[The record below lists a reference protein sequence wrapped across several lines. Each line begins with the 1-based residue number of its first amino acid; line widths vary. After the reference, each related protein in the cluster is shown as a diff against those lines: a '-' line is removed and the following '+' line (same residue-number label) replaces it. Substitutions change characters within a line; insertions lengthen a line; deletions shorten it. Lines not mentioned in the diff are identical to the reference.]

1 MPAVKSGGTD
11 VTNIRGKCLAG
22 TSLGA
27 MIAGVAL
34 VAPCAAA
41 EAGPSAS
48 AGPPSVSEVL
58 VTAQKR
64 TENVQEIPLAITAV
78 SSEVL
83 ETRQIANAG
92 ELERIAPGLLSVSNN
107 PAEAQLVIRGVGA
120 VNTFAGGDPGVPIH
134 LDGHY
139 LQAPSFILH
148 DMLDVSRVEV
158 LRGPQGTL
166 YGRNAIGGNVNI
178 VSNAPTSDFE
188 GRVTAGLGNY
198 QERDLAVVLSGPISS
213 AVTGR
218 IAISRGAHDGYIKNI
233 SPEAPKKKLADDD
246 YINTRGTLKFQLSG
260 NLEATLSGFY
270 YKNDAIGFAYRTLG
284 NPVAVGGP
292 TFARLPAT
300 YINPTNADPLQVRQ
314 DSPNVGSDMAKG
326 ISVDIKWSIGDLQLK
341 SLTQLTRTE
350 NNFQID
356 LDSTDA
362 SPPVEY
368 GIRSNYDTVSQEI
381 QANYSNGNL
390 NAVGGLFYYREKSK
404 YYRYFQAD
412 PGVYGVD
419 FAYSYD
425 PMPTLTDDSYG
436 IYANGDYAFAS
447 GWKLTAGGRY
457 SLDRKSMYRGYQVR
471 VAGGVTQ
478 QLITDQKQDWGKFT
492 GRVAVSHKVTDEI
505 NIFGS
510 VSTGYKAGGYNAL
523 GTTQLAYD
531 PETVVN
537 YELGLKGEFLDRRLR
552 INADVF
558 QADYKNKQELV
569 KLTGAGALNE
579 VVISNSGGATIKG
592 VEVETSAVLGEYVAL
607 DANVAYLDATYD
619 SLVSA
624 DALRPALGNIDLK
637 GKQIPYSP
645 KWKIGVAGT
654 LKLPVPGQYGRSSV
668 GLSYTWTDSVYSAF
682 YNRRGGAAD
691 LGWTDYV
698 PARDTLDV
706 SADWVS
712 PDGSW
717 KAVVFVKNLQN
728 NVDLIQT
735 VPSYHGLQQVSYT
748 DPRTLGMKVSRIF

>member
-1 MPAVKSGGTD
+1 MGA
-11 VTNIRGKCLAG
+11 IIAG
-22 TSLGA
+22 AALGA
-27 MIAGVAL
+27 S
-34 VAPCAAA
+34 CAAA
-41 EAGPSAS
+41 ETPTAS
-48 AGPPSVSEVL
+48 VGAPTVTEVL

-78 SSEVL
+78 GSQVL

-92 ELERIAPGLLSVSNN
+92 ELERIAPGLLSVPTN
-107 PAEAQLVIRGVGA
+107 PVEAQLVIRGVGA

-188 GRVTAGLGNY
+188 GRVTAGIGNY
-198 QERDLAVVLSGPISS
+198 RERNLAVVLSGPISS

-233 SPEAPKKKLADDD
+233 SPKAPKKRLADDD
-246 YINTRGTLKFQLSG
+246 YINTRGILKFRVSDD
-260 NLEATLSGFY
+260 LEATLSGFY
-270 YKNDAIGFAYRTLG
+270 YKNQTIGFAYRTLG
-284 NPVAVGGP
+284 DPVAVGGP
-292 TFARLPAT
+292 TFALLPAT
-300 YINPTNADPLQVRQ
+300 YINPTNADPLKVRQ
-314 DSPNVGSDMAKG
+314 DSPNVGSDMARG
-326 ISVDIKWSIGDLQLK
+326 VSLDLTWSVGDFQLK
-341 SLTQLTRTE
+341 SLTQLTNTK

-362 SPPVEY
+362 SPRVEY
-368 GIRSNYDTVSQEI
+368 GIRSNYDTISQEI
-381 QANYSNGNL
+381 QANYSKGSL
-390 NAVGGLFYYREKSK
+390 NAVGGLFYYHEKSK
-404 YYRYFQAD
+404 YYRFFQAD

-425 PMPTLTDDSYG
+425 PAPTLMDDSYG
-436 IYANGDYAFAS
+436 VYANGDYTFAS
-447 GWKLTAGGRY
+447 GWKLTAGARY
-457 SLDRKSMYRGYQVR
+457 SLDRKSMFRGYQVR
-471 VAGGVTQ
+471 VAGGVIQ
-478 QLITDQKQDWGKFT
+478 QIVTDQKQDWGKFT
-492 GRVAVSHKVTDEI
+492 GRVAVSHKLTGEV
-505 NIFGS
+505 NVFGS

-523 GTTQLAYD
+523 GTTQIAYD

-592 VEVETSAVLGEYVAL
+592 VEVETSAILGEYVAL
-607 DANVAYLDATYD
+607 DVNAAYLDATYD

-624 DALRPALGNIDLK
+624 DALRPALGNIDLE
-637 GKQIPYSP
+637 GNRIPYSP
-645 KWKIGVAGT
+645 KWKIGVSGT
-654 LKLPVPGQYGRSSV
+654 LKLPIPDRYGRSS
-668 GLSYTWTDSVYSAF
+668 LNASYTWTDSVYSAF
-682 YNRRGGAAD
+682 FNRRGGAAD

-698 PARDTLDV
+698 PARDTLDI
-706 SADWVS
+706 SADWLS
-712 PDGSW
+712 ADGSW
-717 KAVVFVKNLQN
+717 NAVVFVKNLQN

-748 DPRTLGMKVSRIF
+748 DPRTFGMRVSRIF